1 MVRVGAG
8 THVYEQVEDWEKLPE
23 GWVLGQ
29 TAIVTDSQDRVYLFN
44 RGDHPLI
51 VLDRD
56 GNFLDSWGEG
66 QLPDAHGMFIDG
78 DDNLYMPV
86 KNSHVVLK
94 YRPDGNLLM
103 TLGEWDKPS
112 DTGWSGNVS
121 DPALR
126 AAGPFN
132 RPSDIALN
140 AKGDLYIADGYG
152 NARVQKCSADGKL
165 QFSWGAPG
173 KTEPGEF
180 HVPHGV
186 WVHTDGRVF
195 VADRENNRI
204 QIFDANGK
212 FLHTWTHLGATQNL
226 FITSSDE
233 MWIIT
238 HRNNIENLTYDT
250 LAGRIMKIDLP
261 TGKILGAM
269 ESPGHWI
276 HKSQAGEIFIGSLTG
291 NVFRWYPGWLKR
303 GLGVDEGITD
313 P

>member
-8 THVYEQVEDWEKLPE
+8 THVYEQVESWEKLPE
-23 GWVLGQ
+23 GWALGQ

-44 RGDHPLI
+44 RGEHPLI

-56 GNFLDSWGEG
+56 GNFLNSWGEG

-78 DDNLYMPV
+78 DENLYMPV

-94 YRPDGNLLM
+94 YRPDGELLM

-121 DPALR
+121 EPAKR

-132 RPSDIALN
+132 RPSDIALDG
-140 AKGDLYIADGYG
+140 AGDLYISDGYG
-152 NARVQKCSADGKL
+152 NSRVHKFSAEGKL
-165 QFSWGAPG
+165 LFSWGEPG
-173 KTEPGEF
+173 KTGPGEF

-204 QIFDANGK
+204 QIFDADGK
-212 FLHTWTHLGATQNL
+212 FLDQWTGLARPCDIYIDRDNVL
-226 FITSSDE
+226 FIPELDGFMSILSIDGD
-233 MWIIT
+233 IIGAWDSPLDAGWGKGAHAIWVDSHGDLYVNQNVEG
-238 HRNNIENLTYDT
+238 HRLIKYL
-250 LAGRIMKIDLP
+250 R
-261 TGKILGAM
+261 
-269 ESPGHWI
+269 
-276 HKSQAGEIFIGSLTG
+276 Q
-291 NVFRWYPGWLKR
+291 
-303 GLGVDEGITD
+303 
-313 P
+313 